1 MRLLDT
7 EKMLWIRFSV
17 SGTPP
22 KPRFGHTINISG
34 NSLVMFGGW
43 AWDSGNRNEEKDLDQ
58 VSYFKI
64 LNTNKFCWEDCKFKK
79 KAPGNRYGHSTTT
92 IGQHLLIFGGWEY
105 NRATNEV
112 VILRNVD
119 STN

>member
-92 IGQHLLIFGGWEY
+92 IG
-105 NRATNEV
+105 
-112 VILRNVD
+112 
-119 STN
+119 